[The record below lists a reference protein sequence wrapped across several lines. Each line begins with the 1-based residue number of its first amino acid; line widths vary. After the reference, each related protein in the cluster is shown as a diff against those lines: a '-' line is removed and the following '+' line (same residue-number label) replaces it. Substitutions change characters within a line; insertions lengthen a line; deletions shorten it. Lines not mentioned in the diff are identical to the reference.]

1 MAAVTPVIPSIGGT
15 NPAGI
20 SANAGGDT
28 IPNNRGGAFLRI
40 NNGSGASIN
49 VTLAAG
55 VNKNRPGDGVFP
67 PMVLEDQ
74 VVAVPA
80 GQARIIGPI
89 PPSFND
95 GSGNV
100 LLTYSATTSVTVE
113 TYQLA

>member
-1 MAAVTPVIPSIGGT
+1 MIGT

-28 IPNNRGGAFLRI
+28 IKNTSGNSFLRVT
-40 NNGSGASIN
+40 NGSGASID

-74 VVAVPA
+74 VVAIPA
-80 GQARIIGPI
+80 GQSRIIGPI
-89 PPSFND
+89 PPAFND
-95 GSGNV
+95 GSSNV
-100 LLTYSATTSVTVE
+100 LVSYSSVTSVTVE
-113 TYQLA
+113 AYRLS